1 MANDPTRTGITLR
14 LPVDIRRWARATG
27 GARGA
32 LLAVAVLTLAAIA
45 AFLFFKTRGV
55 DIGKQNEAL
64 GYFRELKAIDA
75 RWDVELMRARIEFA
89 PPLSAAMDFPSA
101 LARIRQ
107 GLAASA
113 QDVKSP
119 LLERGLPDLNKAF
132 AEKADLV
139 AQFRKASAAAKQ
151 ALRRVMGAE
160 AEFAGLVRASW
171 RDFPDRERLVA
182 MENVVI
188 LLLAEAQKYYFAPT
202 AAQRKNVEALVADL
216 RDAAP
221 RLPPALTSGI
231 ARLDS
236 NIQELLRATPAED
249 TLFNKLAL
257 HSAGPRVD
265 SLAHA
270 FNHEVGQTL
279 ASRELYRVYLMT
291 CSGALLILIGYLSA
305 LLSAAWRRIKQEN
318 FALQAE
324 NEELGK
330 RLVEDTQEPPEAIRK
345 GH

>member
-89 PPLSAAMDFPSA
+89 PPPSAAMDYPSA

-139 AQFRKASAAAKQ
+139 AQFRKASDAAKQ
-151 ALRRVMGAE
+151 ALKLVMGAE

-171 RDFPDRERLVA
+171 RDFPDRERLIA
-182 MENVVI
+182 LENMVI
-188 LLLAEAQKYYFAPT
+188 LLLADAQKYYFAPT
-202 AAQRKNVEALVADL
+202 ETQHKNVEALIADL

-221 RLPPALTSGI
+221 RLPAALTSGI

-236 NIQELLRATPAED
+236 NIQELLRAKPTED
-249 TLFNKLAL
+249 ALFNKLAL
-257 HSAGPRVD
+257 HTAGPRVD
-265 SLAHA
+265 SVARAFQDEHREILARR
-270 FNHEVGQTL
+270 EV
-279 ASRELYRVYLMT
+279 YRVYLAT
-291 CSGALLILIGYLSA
+291 WLGALLILIGYLA
-305 LLSAAWRRIKQEN
+305 LRLVRRYRLLRQAH
-318 FALQAE
+318 FALQADH
-324 NEELGK
+324 EELER
-330 RLVEDTQEPPEAIRK
+330 RLVESTQEPSEETRES
-345 GH
+345 